1 MMNLAGAYWLFPSF
15 HGIYGEDCSDLA
27 EDERKLSLFLT
38 LRSLFF
44 FFLFEDSHFFLCL
57 TFVKRD
63 YIGTEC
69 QMSMGKGGLRRTG

>member
-44 FFLFEDSHFFLCL
+44 FFYLKILIFF
-57 TFVKRD
+57 FA
-63 YIGTEC
+63 
-69 QMSMGKGGLRRTG
+69 

>member
-15 HGIYGEDCSDLA
+15 NGIYGEDCSDLA

-44 FFLFEDSHFFLCL
+44 FFIWRFSFFSLPD
-57 TFVKRD
+57 FRQKRLYRD
-63 YIGTEC
+63 RVSNVNG
-69 QMSMGKGGLRRTG
+69 